1 MQKIKLDDDDQEF
14 NFRRQFEIQQSV
26 VEPKH
31 LSKFKD
37 ILNQAIDL
45 NKRKKNELSSYNRK
59 QITEE
64 ISNYTQQQLDFIQ
77 EQTDEVLIYQQ
88 YLKTKLEEILK
99 AKLLTDRKINN
110 YKDNIRHIKTQ
121 PDHVQRELDDK
132 VKMMLKKTQHFTNQF
147 QKEMDKF
154 RSQSEMNQEK
164 YSRDIDNSE
173 LQIKE
178 IQLKIK
184 KCRQKNQEL
193 LHQIH
198 ILTEQEEQK
207 KYKLQECFKISEYIE
222 FFMDAKLK
230 VVDQIQGNQN
240 QLQEL
245 GQSLQQQNDK
255 VLTRDEIL
263 NQVDEFYKTQDIG
276 ELTKQII
283 STYHYLL
290 EHQNMQTNEYNFYT
304 EEKTLRQQQILQLNH
319 ELSQLK
325 NICNISSI
333 DDQINFGSYNNTII
347 EGPQI
352 IHENYQLNYHLH
364 GYQLCL
370 ITIYQKLID
379 MIQRLCNNVIWLSET
394 TKSIPKSLDNKC
406 MQYLKNFTK
415 TDFNLYVPLATQS
428 IPVNKSTNYKHIGQY
443 VCIGKR
449 NGSITSE
456 EIPSEQK
463 IESMTRFPNE
473 QLAKFK
479 MHKDYEFIIN
489 QWNDLI
495 KNDFITQTLQLDIS
509 FDDIDVTL
517 SNHEII
523 CQLYDQYSKLI
534 KEADIKKHFELQFS
548 YYREIMR
555 HIYKNN
561 QNFNQKSQTLKQKFN
576 NEVTSPFLLQIKQ
589 QQLKRLQEQV
599 NSTHLDDNESN
610 FKMNSNK
617 AINTSDDRKYHEYFI
632 HQSSKIKKQF
642 PALQDHLVTKALQD
656 IDIMRQK
663 ELNEN
668 YQQSDQISSDMDYFN
683 QERRNL
689 KGILSKKKQK
699 PQTANIQKSKTPSH
713 ETSNTKTKIIKQVDL
728 LHKIYKL
735 SSSARKL
742 DISNSFNANLNK
754 YTQNVKRK
762 ISDYFTTKL
771 DMDFCQKEESRILLK
786 PNQFEKTLS
795 ASKSVEPY
803 PMTPHSEQGFS
814 LDRIDSFRQIQDSTQ
829 LGSTKKDKNFLIKKK

>member
-1 MQKIKLDDDDQEF
+1 MQKIKLDDDEEF
-14 NFRRQFEIQQSV
+14 NFRRQFEIQQRA
-26 VEPKH
+26 VEPKQ
-31 LSKFKD
+31 LCKFKD

-45 NKRKKNELSSYNRK
+45 NKRKISELASYKR
-59 QITEE
+59 QQVSEE
-64 ISNYTQQQLDFIQ
+64 TSNGTQQQLDFIQ
-77 EQTDEVLIYQQ
+77 EQTDEVLTYQQ
-88 YLKTKLEEILK
+88 YLKTKLDQILK
-99 AKLLTDRKINN
+99 AKLLTERRINN
-110 YKDNIRHIKTQ
+110 FKDNLRHIKTQ
-121 PDHVQRELDDK
+121 PNHVHRELDDK

-147 QKEMDKF
+147 QKEMQKF
-154 RSQSEMNQEK
+154 RSQSERNQEK
-164 YSRDIDNSE
+164 QCRDAENSE
-173 LQIKE
+173 FEIKE
-178 IQLKIK
+178 IQLKVK
-184 KCRQKNQEL
+184 KCKQKNQEL
-193 LHQIH
+193 LHQIC

-207 KYKLQECFKISEYIE
+207 KYKLQECFKIREYIE

-255 VLTRDEIL
+255 TLTRDEIL

-290 EHQNMQTNEYNFYT
+290 EHQNMQTNEYNFFT
-304 EEKTLRQQQILQLNH
+304 EEKTLRQQQILQLNQ

-325 NICNISSI
+325 NMCNLSI
-333 DDQINFGSYNNTII
+333 DDHTNFGSYNNTII

-379 MIQRLCNNVIWLSET
+379 MIQRLCNNVIWLQET
-394 TKSIPKSLDNKC
+394 TKTIPKSLDNKC

-415 TDFNLYVPLATQS
+415 ADFNLYVPLATQS
-428 IPVNKSTNYKHIGQY
+428 VPVNKSTNSKHIGQY

-456 EIPSEQK
+456 EILSEQK
-463 IESMTRFPNE
+463 IESITRFPSQ

-479 MHKDYEFIIN
+479 THKDFEFIVN

-495 KNDFITQTLQLDIS
+495 KSDFLFQTLQLDIS
-509 FDDIDVTL
+509 LDDIDVTL

-523 CQLYDQYSKLI
+523 CHLYDQYSKLI

-548 YYREIMR
+548 YYRDIMR

-561 QNFNQKSQTLKQKFN
+561 QNFNPKALTLKQKFN

-589 QQLKRLQEQV
+589 LQLKRLQEQA
-599 NSTHLDDNESN
+599 NSTHLDDESN

-632 HQSSKIKKQF
+632 HQSSKIKKHF
-642 PALQDHLVTKALQD
+642 PVLQDQLVTKTLQD
-656 IDIMRQK
+656 IDVMRQK

-668 YQQSDQISSDMDYFN
+668 YQQSDQISSDMDYLN

-699 PQTANIQKSKTPSH
+699 PQTANTKTSKTVTR
-713 ETSNTKTKIIKQVDL
+713 ETSSTKTKIIKQVDL
-728 LHKIYKL
+728 LNKIYKL
-735 SSSARKL
+735 SSSTRKL
-742 DISNSFNANLNK
+742 EVSNSFNANLSR
-754 YTQNVKRK
+754 YTQKVKRK
-762 ISDYFTTKL
+762 ISDYFTPKL

-803 PMTPHSEQGFS
+803 PMTPHSEQLLSF
-814 LDRIDSFRQIQDSTQ
+814 DRIDSLRQIQDSTQ
-829 LGSTKKDKNFLIKKK
+829 LANTKKDKAFLIKRK

>member
-1 MQKIKLDDDDQEF
+1 MQKIKLDEDEEF
-14 NFRRQFEIQQSV
+14 NFRRQFELQQSV
-26 VEPKH
+26 VEPKQ

-45 NKRKKNELSSYNRK
+45 NKRKKNELAQYNRK
-59 QITEE
+59 QIKEE
-64 ISNYTQQQLDFIQ
+64 NINCTQQQLNFIQ
-77 EQTDEVLIYQQ
+77 EQTDEVLTYQE
-88 YLKTKLEEILK
+88 YLKTKLDQILK
-99 AKLLTDRKINN
+99 AKLLTDRKINYYN
-110 YKDNIRHIKTQ
+110 DNLRHIKTQ

-132 VKMMLKKTQHFTNQF
+132 VKIMLKKTQHFTQQF
-147 QKEMDKF
+147 QNQMEKF
-154 RSQSEMNQEK
+154 RSQSEMNQEQ
-164 YSRDIDNSE
+164 YSRDMENSE
-173 LQIKE
+173 QEIKE

-184 KCRQKNQEL
+184 KCQSKNQEL
-193 LHQIH
+193 LSQIR

-207 KYKLQECFKISEYIE
+207 KHQLQECFKISEYIE
-222 FFMDAKLK
+222 FFMEAKLK
-230 VVDQIQGNQN
+230 VVDQIQGNQD
-240 QLQEL
+240 QIQEV
-245 GQSLQQQNDK
+245 GQSLSQQNDK
-255 VLTRDEIL
+255 TLTRVEIL

-276 ELTKQII
+276 QLTKQII

-290 EHQNMQTNEYNFYT
+290 EHQNMQTNEYNFFT
-304 EEKTLRQQQILQLNH
+304 EEKTLRQQQILQLNN

-325 NICNISSI
+325 SICNIPL
-333 DDQINFGSYNNTII
+333 DDQTNFGSYNNTII

-352 IHENYQLNYHLH
+352 IHENYQLNFHLH

-379 MIQRLCNNVIWLSET
+379 MIQRLCNNIIWLSET

-415 TDFNLYVPLATQS
+415 NDFNLYVPLATQS
-428 IPVNKSTNYKHIGQY
+428 VPVNKSTTSKHFGQY

-463 IESMTRFPNE
+463 IESMTRLPNE
-473 QLAKFK
+473 QLSKFK
-479 MHKDYEFIIN
+479 MHQDYEFIIN

-495 KNDFITQTLQLDIS
+495 RNDFITQTLKQDIN
-509 FDDIDVTL
+509 FDNIDITL

-523 CQLYDQYSKLI
+523 CQMYDQYSKLI
-534 KEADIKKHFELQFS
+534 KDADIKKHFELQFS
-548 YYREIMR
+548 YYRDIMR

-561 QNFNQKSQTLKQKFN
+561 QNFNSKSLTLKQKFT

-589 QQLKRLQEQV
+589 LQLKRLQEQV
-599 NSTHLDDNESN
+599 NSSNLDDESN
-610 FKMNSNK
+610 FKMQSNK
-617 AINTSDDRKYHEYFI
+617 TFNTQDDRKYHEYFI

-642 PALQDHLVTKALQD
+642 PALHDHLVTKTLQD
-656 IDIMRQK
+656 IDVMKQK
-663 ELNEN
+663 EMNEN
-668 YQQSDQISSDMDYFN
+668 YQQSDLISSDMDYLN

-699 PQTANIQKSKTPSH
+699 PQTASSQKSKNGSL
-713 ETSNTKTKIIKQVDL
+713 ETSSTKTKIIKQVDL
-728 LHKIYKL
+728 LHKIHKL
-735 SSSARKL
+735 SSSTRKL
-742 DISNSFNANLNK
+742 EISNSFNADLSK
-754 YTQNVKRK
+754 YTQNVQRK
-762 ISDYFTTKL
+762 ISDYFTPKI

-786 PNQFEKTLS
+786 PSQFEKTLS

-803 PMTPHSEQGFS
+803 PMTPHSEQVFS

-829 LGSTKKDKNFLIKKK
+829 LGSAKKEKAFLIKRK